1 VARNRRPRAHSDT
14 LTVAIRGPVAEKTHQ
29 MAESY
34 GMGLAKLLMD
44 AVLVYEA
51 QVAEGYKAGTRLASW
66 APGETE

>member
-1 VARNRRPRAHSDT
+1 
-14 LTVAIRGPVAEKTHQ
+14 